1 MITVALLLTTAAFKP
16 PTVTVALA
24 KLVPVIVIVVPPATG
39 PLDGLTLAT
48 VGAATYVNCVA
59 AVTGPLAVVTTTFCA
74 PDPAGVVAVMVV
86 ALLVNTVALSP
97 PTVTAA
103 PVKFVPTIVIVVPP
117 AAGPLDGLTLAIV
130 AAVLPVYVNAAVAVA
145 EPPAVVTTTFCAPD
159 PEGVVAVSVVEFTT
173 VKPVAATPPMV
184 TLLAPVKLVPTIVN
198 EVPPSAGPVFGL
210 TLAIVGA

>member
-1 MITVALLLTTAAFKP
+1 M
-16 PTVTVALA
+16 
-24 KLVPVIVIVVPPATG
+24 
-39 PLDGLTLAT
+39 
-48 VGAATYVNCVA
+48 VGATTYVN
-59 AVTGPLAVVTTTFCA
+59 TPLAVTVPPVATTTTSFAA
-74 PDPAGVVAVMVV
+74 PAVPAGVVAVITV
-86 ALLVNTVALSP
+86 AVLVNTVALSP

-117 AAGPLDGLTLAIV
+117 AAGPLDGLTLATV
-130 AAVLPVYVNAAVAVA
+130 GAVLPVYVNAAVAVA

-173 VKPVAATPPMV
+173 VKPVAGTPPMV